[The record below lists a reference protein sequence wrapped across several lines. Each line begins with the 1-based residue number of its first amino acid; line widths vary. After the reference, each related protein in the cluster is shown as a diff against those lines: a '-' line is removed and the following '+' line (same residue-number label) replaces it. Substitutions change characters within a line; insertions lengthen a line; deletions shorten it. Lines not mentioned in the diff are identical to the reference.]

1 MLITLKLEIL
11 EFCLY
16 AEIQTWRERES
27 EMNHAE
33 AVQNEK
39 ILIGAFAYQAVGE
52 RSALDRLVLCWPYC
66 FALGLL

>member
-16 AEIQTWRERES
+16 AEIQTQREKERERES

-33 AVQNEK
+33 AVQNEN
-39 ILIGAFAYQAVGE
+39 ILIGAFATKQ
-52 RSALDRLVLCWPYC
+52 
-66 FALGLL
+66 

>member
-16 AEIQTWRERES
+16 AEIQTQRERERES

-33 AVQNEK
+33 AVQNEN
-39 ILIGAFAYQAVGE
+39 ILIGAFATKQ
-52 RSALDRLVLCWPYC
+52 
-66 FALGLL
+66 